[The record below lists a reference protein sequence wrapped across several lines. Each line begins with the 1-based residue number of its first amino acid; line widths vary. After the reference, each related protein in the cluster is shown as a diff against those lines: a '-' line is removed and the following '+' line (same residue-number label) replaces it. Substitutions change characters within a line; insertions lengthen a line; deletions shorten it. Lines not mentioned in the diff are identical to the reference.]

1 MSEQSDK
8 IKGVRATVMSVNRL
22 GWATARV
29 TRRATNHTGTTISES
44 ETISIMPKFGF
55 GRGDD
60 IRCIVTRSSRR
71 NEDWFAIAAQ
81 PFVERT
87 SQVSWAPWQ
96 DGRKN
101 LVQSIPDTA
110 PGSDHD
116 GIEFGCWRCG
126 NNILQPE
133 AIHRIKSTAVW
144 TNTAELSGV
153 IIDEG
158 IRYNKWKRC
167 DIQNVRCQRCGGDF
181 GTHYAEPY
189 YDSDTKQLIS
199 GTQQVFPC
207 IKVTTN
213 REMRDGEKPDI
224 VAVLL
229 GDDMGVVRDAIAHL
243 QPSAEWQTVKHL
255 ATGGRVDADV
265 HRMRQQAMLARDRE
279 AAERRER
286 EAAEAAAAKAA
297 TDVAVANARA
307 RHEAQQAEAA
317 ITEAHRA
324 EAAAHQA
331 ERQRVRADQQ
341 AMQQRRI
348 SEQLRREAAEA
359 NAEVLVARDEQAQA
373 VADAAEHQSQ
383 AVRAAEEAEAAANRQ
398 RAAQVDADSL
408 AEQLAAVRV
417 GCGDVTWECEIDN
430 GSWSQF
436 SKEISAL
443 LERAN
448 RTHSVGGAVQQDFLR
463 EGIKY
468 RADFARMTQ
477 LRYDTGMERTIRR
490 TQRVV
495 EVVSTISCRDELRAA
510 LPALGLPG
518 VDGII
523 RTIDR
528 RLADIG
534 VRPGAVDYDH
544 RFVFFLY
551 TMDACY
557 AVFNDALRDRAG
569 PRFDAWSPIRWH
581 LNQALAAQ
589 PDVRADVLRGM
600 SAQNVVE
607 YKTDKRI
614 HWSGFS
620 STTTDLAV
628 ARQFAGPAGV
638 IFKLKV
644 QNAKDIRRFSWF
656 GGSEGELLLSPNME
670 FVVTQELHTPREGIL
685 RGCRVIEMQQIP
697 DATLW
702 S

>member
-1 MSEQSDK
+1 MPEQSDK
-8 IKGVRATVMSVNRL
+8 IKGVRATVISVNRG

-29 TRRATNHTGTTISES
+29 TRRATNHTGTTVGES
-44 ETISIMPKFGF
+44 ETISIMPKFGV
-55 GRGDD
+55 GHGDH
-60 IRCIVTRSSRR
+60 IRCIVTRSSRGS
-71 NEDWFAIAAQ
+71 EDWFAIAAQ

-87 SQVSWAPWQ
+87 SQLSWAPWQ
-96 DGRKN
+96 DGKNN
-101 LVQSIPDTA
+101 LVQKIPDTE
-110 PGSDHD
+110 PGSAHD
-116 GIEFGCWRCG
+116 GIRFSCWLCG
-126 NNILQPE
+126 NYILKSE

-144 TNTAELSGV
+144 TNTAELPGI
-153 IIDEG
+153 IIDEDKM
-158 IRYNKWKRC
+158 YNKWKRC
-167 DIQNVRCQRCGGDF
+167 DIQNVRCQKCGRDF
-181 GTHYAEPY
+181 GTYYAEPY

-199 GTQQVFPC
+199 DTQQVFPC

-224 VAVLL
+224 VAVLV
-229 GDDMGVVRDAIAHL
+229 GDDMGVVRDAIAQL
-243 QPSAEWQTVKHL
+243 QPSAEWQNVKHL

-265 HRMRQQAMLARDRE
+265 HRMRQQALLARDRE

-297 TDVAVANARA
+297 ADAAVADARA
-307 RHEAQQAEAA
+307 RREARQAEAA

-324 EAAAHQA
+324 EAAARQA
-331 ERQRVRADQQ
+331 ECQRMRADQL
-341 AMQQRRI
+341 ATQQRRI
-348 SEQLRREAAEA
+348 SEQLRREAAAA
-359 NAEVLVARDEQAQA
+359 NAELVVARDERAQA
-373 VADAAEHQSQ
+373 VADAAERRLQVVC
-383 AVRAAEEAEAAANRQ
+383 ATEEAEAAANRQ

-430 GSWSQF
+430 GSWSSF
-436 SKEISAL
+436 SKEISEL

-448 RTHSVGGAVQQDFLR
+448 RSHSVGGAAQQDFVR

-477 LRYDTGMERTIRR
+477 MRYDTGMERTIRR
-490 TQRVV
+490 MQRPV

-510 LPALGLPG
+510 PPALGLQQ
-518 VDGII
+518 VDNII

-528 RLADIG
+528 RLAEIG

-551 TMDACY
+551 TMDVCY
-557 AVFNDALRDRAG
+557 AVFNDALRDRSG

-589 PDVRADVLRGM
+589 PDVHADVLRGM
-600 SAQNVVE
+600 RAQNVAE

-620 STTTDLAV
+620 STTTELPV
-628 ARQFAGPAGV
+628 ARRFAGSAGV

-644 QNAKDIRRFSWF
+644 QNAKDIRSFSWY

-670 FVVTQELHTPREGIL
+670 FVVTQELHTPREGDL